1 MNTVGHGTG
10 YQHIL
15 NLRRHLL
22 VLIWSKIMAGKIV
35 KKNKEVKKQ
44 AALSPKEKKTAKQT
58 KKHASD
64 IVPLVHR

>member
-1 MNTVGHGTG
+1 MGHGTG
-10 YQHIL
+10 YQLIL

-64 IVPLVHR
+64 IVPMIHR

>member
-1 MNTVGHGTG
+1 
-10 YQHIL
+10 
-15 NLRRHLL
+15 LRLHLL

-44 AALSPKEKKTAKQT
+44 AALSPKEKKNAKQA

-64 IVPLVHR
+64 IVPMIHR